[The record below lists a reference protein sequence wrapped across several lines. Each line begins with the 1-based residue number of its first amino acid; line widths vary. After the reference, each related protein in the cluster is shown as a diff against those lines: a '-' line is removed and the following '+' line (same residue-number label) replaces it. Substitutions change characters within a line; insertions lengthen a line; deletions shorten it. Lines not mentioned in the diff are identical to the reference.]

1 MWSIDRH
8 QITNQDGVVIAEV
21 FAGVIDCPETL
32 EFVEGAMTAAPL
44 MYFALCDLLVDLENG
59 TAWVRPDT
67 LATIRSALAVVE
79 GDE

>member
-44 MYFALCDLLVDLENG
+44 MYFALCDLLVDIEDG
-59 TAWVRPDT
+59 AASVPSET
-67 LATIRSALAVVE
+67 LAKIQAALAAVE
-79 GDE
+79 GGE